1 MASFTIFRVEAMRRI
16 LIPLVALTA
25 WPAAAE
31 DMLRVTAVR
40 CWSLSEATRV
50 IIEVNGEFTFHAERA
65 HDPERIFF
73 DVNNARPLIEG
84 RRFYSSN
91 VTDQRIKRIRVA
103 ETTPGVTRVVLDLE
117 GLTEYSANQLS
128 NPDRLVIELRPKGGK
143 TIPPLAPPPVVT
155 QAAPPLP
162 SSAALVPD
170 PAPTN
175 VTSRPVTAEST
186 RPATTSPP
194 RPLTTAPVSA
204 PAPALSRDDSGRA
217 AKPTS
222 DGANSLTRALG
233 LKIRRVVIDPGH
245 GGHDDGTIGPSG
257 LTEKELVLDV
267 ALRLG
272 KLIESRMGSEVIYTR
287 SDDTFVPLRGRT
299 ELANDKKADLFLSIH
314 ANSSS
319 YPRIGGVETYYLN
332 FTDSKDSLAVA
343 TRENATS
350 DKSVFELHD
359 LLQKITLQEK
369 AEESKEFAARMQ
381 AALFAFAVRYNPG
394 IKNRGVKKAPFV
406 VLIGASM
413 PSVLVEIGFLTNA
426 REETLL
432 RKPEHRQKLAE
443 ALYRGVNRYSDSLS
457 HFQMARA
464 AGQAS
469 N

>member
-1 MASFTIFRVEAMRRI
+1 MRRI

-25 WPAAAE
+25 WPTAAE

-50 IIEVNGEFTFHAERA
+50 IIEVNGEFTFHSERA

-73 DVNNARPLIEG
+73 DVENARPLIEG
-84 RRFYSSN
+84 RRLYSSN
-91 VTDQRIKRIRVA
+91 VTDPLIQRIRVA
-103 ETTPGVTRVVLDLE
+103 ETTPGVTRVVLDLT
-117 GLTEYSANQLS
+117 GPGEYSANQLS

-143 TIPPLAPPPVVT
+143 TIPPVAPPPAVT
-155 QAAPPLP
+155 QAAPQLP
-162 SSAALVPD
+162 SSAALVPVPV

-175 VTSRPVTAEST
+175 VPSRPVTAEPT
-186 RPATTSPP
+186 PAPTTSPSH
-194 RPLTTAPVSA
+194 PLTAAPVSA
-204 PAPALSRDDSGRA
+204 PAPPLSRDDSGRA
-217 AKPTS
+217 ARPTS
-222 DGANSLTRALG
+222 DGANSMTRALG

-287 SDDTFVPLRGRT
+287 SDDTFIPLHGRT

-343 TRENATS
+343 ARENATS

-359 LLQKITLQEK
+359 LLQKITLQDK

-413 PSVLVEIGFLTNA
+413 PSVLVEIGFLTNS
-426 REETLL
+426 REEGLL